1 MHNKKFFIETSRLYI
16 FPPSLEDFY
25 DLYALQSDPTVM
37 HYIGQG
43 VRDQVTV
50 LDSLLKAIEHQKKY
64 GFSLGSVF
72 DKASHTFIGR
82 AGLIHVKF
90 KDEND
95 IEIAYAFHQ
104 AFWNKGYGSEIA
116 QALLIWALR
125 HLPNRDLVAIVHAQ
139 NQKSRRVLEKIGMH
153 FAQQDG
159 DKVQYRISRESS

>member
-1 MHNKKFFIETSRLYI
+1 
-16 FPPSLEDFY
+16 
-25 DLYALQSDPTVM
+25 M

-43 VRDQVTV
+43 IRDKATV
-50 LDSLLKAIEHQKKY
+50 LEGLLKAIEHHKKY

-72 DKASHTFIGR
+72 DKVSHTFIGR
-82 AGLIHVKF
+82 AGLIHIEF

-104 AFWNKGYGSEIA
+104 IFWNKGYGSEIA
-116 QALLIWALR
+116 RALLKWGLS

-153 FAQQDG
+153 FVEQDG
-159 DKVQYRISRESS
+159 DKVQYRISPVNS